1 MDRGRKRV
9 SVGICLSLA
18 AAIALARPVDE
29 VNVFIG
35 TDGTGHT
42 TPAAWYPSG
51 LVQPG
56 PDSGYGDWR
65 HCSGYHG
72 ADDSLYGFSQ
82 THLSGTGCA
91 DLADFLLQPFAG
103 ADPTVDESRQWPE
116 PSVTMRAQKAK
127 GSERASPGY
136 YSVAYSESGI
146 RTEITAA
153 SRVGMYRFTAGH
165 GRLRL
170 LVDTQWC
177 NCTHFVPRIVDA
189 HSSVA
194 KDGASLSAYA
204 HKEAW
209 LKRKVWFKA
218 VFSQPFSKATKLPRG
233 KGERADRYV
242 LDFEVPAG
250 GQLLVKTSVSANSE
264 DGVERNLSEV
274 SGWDFDKI
282 RMDCADA
289 WNELLSRVKIGES
302 DKDRRTVF
310 YTSLYH
316 AFIQPTRIS
325 DAGQPDY
332 YSAFSLWDTF
342 RAVHPLYTIL
352 RPEMSAPF
360 VESALSDYRR
370 TGRLPV
376 MPYFGY
382 DSGAMIGKHMVS
394 LIVDAYLK
402 GVKGPDWALAYEA
415 VTNALT
421 VTHAEGVKEDWA
433 VYNRHGYYPFD
444 VVGGEGVSRTMEV
457 AFDDWCAARF
467 AKGMGDA
474 TGEQFFRNR
483 SKNWTNVLDRT
494 IGLVRGR
501 DSEGAW
507 RTPFQPSRF
516 GGNQDW
522 LPYDCTEGNA
532 YQYTWHVFQEPLELI
547 AALGGERAVDE
558 RLRGVFTMKH
568 EAVGD
573 EPDDCTGRMGEY
585 IHGNEPSHHI
595 LYFFPQIHDG
605 NFAAG
610 KIREICET
618 LYRNAADGLCGNDDC
633 GQMSAWYIFACL
645 GFYPFN
651 PCGGNFVI
659 GSPQMPSATLHLPG
673 GECFKVVADEFSK
686 ENRYVKSVSLN
697 GKSIDRPF
705 ISYES
710 IMNGGELRF
719 AMWNPI
725 RITGPQQDTPVS
737 IVPDH
742 LRDFLSKSR
751 QEREKVFKDESARLS
766 LVAAGRRPKP
776 VVLTWQWR
784 GRANPTFTVDVY
796 KLPENGCVFT
806 GKAAEQRMEV
816 QNLPVGHSYRWTVRC
831 ETFGGRVEAEGRFS
845 VSPDAP
851 RILDLPNVYNMR
863 DLGGRVGLAGRC
875 VRQGLL
881 YRSAG
886 FNDNA
891 TSEGEDCAAWRVAT
905 PRFDANTASEIK
917 RVTGIRTDLDL
928 RNRWETHGMTGS
940 PLGDDV
946 LWVQASSRAYGEMDM
961 KEAKDAFAKVFRTV
975 SNHDNLPLA
984 FHCITGADRT
994 GTVAYIL
1001 GAALGVSERELVAD
1015 WETTALYSTYL
1026 GFTHAKIDALHNL
1039 LEAYPGR
1046 TLADKAASY
1055 IMSCG
1060 FTEDDIARFRAMM
1073 LE

>member
-1 MDRGRKRV
+1 MNRITLLG
-9 SVGICLSLA
+9 SSLFIVA
-18 AAIALARPVDE
+18 TIAVARPVDD

-91 DLADFLLQPFAG
+91 DLADFLIQPFTG
-103 ADPTVDESRQWPE
+103 ADPNVDGSSQWPE
-116 PSVTMRAQKAK
+116 PSVTIRAQKAK
-127 GSERASPGY
+127 RSERASPGY
-136 YSVAYSESGI
+136 YTVAYTDNEI
-146 RTEITAA
+146 KTEITAS
-153 SRVGMYRFTAGH
+153 SRVGMYRFTAGK

-170 LVDTQWC
+170 LIDTHWC
-177 NCTHFVPRIVDA
+177 NCTHFVPNIKDS
-189 HSSVA
+189 HSTVA
-194 KDGASLSAYA
+194 QDSKSLSAYV

-218 VFSQPFSKATKLPRG
+218 KFSRPFVKATRLPRG

-242 LDFEVPAG
+242 LDFDVADGE
-250 GQLLVKTSVSANSE
+250 QLLVKTSVSANSA
-264 DGVERNLSEV
+264 DGVEQNLFEV
-274 SGWDFDKI
+274 SHWNFDKV
-282 RMDCADA
+282 RTDCADA
-289 WNELLSRVKIGES
+289 WDKLLSRVEIGES
-302 DKDRRTVF
+302 DKDRRTIF
-310 YTSLYH
+310 YTALYH
-316 AFIQPTRIS
+316 AFLQPTRIS
-325 DAGQPDY
+325 DEGQPDY

-352 RPEMSAPF
+352 RPETSVPF
-360 VESALSDYRR
+360 IESALAHYRK
-370 TGRLPV
+370 TGNLPV

-382 DSGAMIGKHMVS
+382 DSGTMIGKHMVP

-421 VTHAEGVKEDWA
+421 VTHASGIKEDWND
-433 VYNRHGYYPFD
+433 YNRHGYYPFD
-444 VVGGEGVSRTMEV
+444 VVGGEGVSRTMEI

-467 AKGMGDA
+467 AKAMGDA
-474 TGEQFFRNR
+474 KGERFFRHR
-483 SKNWTNVLDRT
+483 SMNWTNVLDRT

-501 DSEGAW
+501 DSKGAW
-507 RTPFQPSRF
+507 RTPFHPSRF
-516 GGNQDW
+516 GGNKDW

-532 YQYTWHVFQEPLELI
+532 YQYTWHVFHEPQKLI
-547 AALGGERAVDE
+547 AALGGERAFNE
-558 RLRGVFTMKH
+558 RLRRIFTMKH
-568 EAVGD
+568 ETVGE

-595 LYFFPQIHDG
+595 LYYFPQIHDG

-618 LYRNAADGLCGNDDC
+618 LYRNTADGICGNDDC
-633 GQMSAWYIFACL
+633 GQMSAWYVFACL

-651 PCGGNFVI
+651 PCGGNFII
-659 GSPQMPSATLHLPG
+659 GAPQLPSATLLLPNG
-673 GECFKVVADEFSK
+673 KRFRIIADDISR
-686 ENRYVKSVSLN
+686 ENKYVKSVTLN
-697 GKSIDRPF
+697 GKSLDTPS

-719 AMWNPI
+719 MMWNPI
-725 RITGPQQDTPVS
+725 RITGPLQDEPAS

-742 LRDFLSKSR
+742 LKNLLSKPRS
-751 QEREKVFKDESARLS
+751 ERERIFKDESARLS

-776 VVLTWQWR
+776 IVLTWQWL
-784 GRANPTFTVDVY
+784 GRANPTFTVNVY
-796 KLPENGCVFT
+796 RLPENIRAFT
-806 GKAAEQRMEV
+806 GRAAEQRMEV
-816 QNLPVGHSYRWTVRC
+816 QNLMVGQSYRWTVTC
-831 ETFGGRVEAEGRFS
+831 ETFGGQVEAEGHFS
-845 VSPDAP
+845 ISSDTP
-851 RILDLPNVYNMR
+851 RIIDLPNVYNMR
-863 DLGGRVGLAGRC
+863 DLGGRVGLGGKI

-891 TSEGEDCAAWRVAT
+891 TAEGEDSAAWRGAT
-905 PRFDANTASEIK
+905 PRFGEESAAEIR

-928 RNRWETHGMTGS
+928 RNRRETHGMTGS

-946 LWVQASSRAYGEMDM
+946 TWVQASSRAYGEMDM
-961 KEAKDAFAKVFRTV
+961 KEAKEAFAKVFRTAND
-975 SNHDNLPLA
+975 SRNLPLA

-1001 GAALGVSERELVAD
+1001 GAALGVSEHELVAD
-1015 WETTALYSTYL
+1015 WETTALYSTYI
-1026 GFTHAKIDALHNL
+1026 GFTHKKIDALRGL
-1039 LEAYPGR
+1039 LETYPGQ

-1055 IMSCG
+1055 IKSCG
-1060 FTEDDIARFRAMM
+1060 FTEGDIARFRAMM
-1073 LE
+1073 LK